1 MCNKRELW
9 GVKKN
14 DAIHKPKQGI
24 DYLQEDSSM
33 FLSGIQKRPMYLKE
47 KKCKSVFSG

>member
-1 MCNKRELW
+1 MGC
-9 GVKKN
+9 GGKN
-14 DAIHKPKQGI
+14 DAIHMPKQGT

-33 FLSGIQKRPMYLKE
+33 FLSGIQKRLMYLKE